1 MSPIAT
7 DKELGEFCAK
17 AQFEAR
23 KISELV
29 REGKWYD
36 LMKTLSRIEISVQL
50 AQQRL
55 AELP

>member
-7 DKELGEFCAK
+7 DKELGELCSK

-23 KISELV
+23 KISQQL
-29 REGKWYD
+29 RDGMGYD

>member
-7 DKELGEFCAK
+7 DKELGELCAK

-23 KISELV
+23 KISQQI
-29 REGKWYD
+29 RDGMGYD
-36 LMKTLSRIEISVQL
+36 LMKTLHRIELSVQL